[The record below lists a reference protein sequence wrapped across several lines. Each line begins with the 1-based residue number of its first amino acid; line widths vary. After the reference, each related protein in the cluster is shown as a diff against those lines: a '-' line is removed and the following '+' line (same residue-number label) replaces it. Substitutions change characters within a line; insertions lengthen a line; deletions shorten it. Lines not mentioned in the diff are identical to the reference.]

1 MLQNMLD
8 RSYLLSRTSWY
19 DMFEHDSSLTPIFCC
34 LLSFNNTNYL
44 AVMQDISLGVALG
57 SATQISMFVVR
68 LKNPRQTKSFAK
80 LTLERNHDNF
90 FFFCG
95 LQVPLCVV
103 VAWTMNI
110 HMDLDFSLLETG
122 SLAFTIIIT
131 AFTLQVL
138 SSDIFLITSV
148 DACYIGY

>member
-1 MLQNMLD
+1 
-8 RSYLLSRTSWY
+8 
-19 DMFEHDSSLTPIFCC
+19 
-34 LLSFNNTNYL
+34 
-44 AVMQDISLGVALG
+44 MQDISLGVALG

-68 LKNPRQTKSFAK
+68 LKNPRQTKSFAT
-80 LTLERNHDNF
+80 LTLERNHDTFFFFF